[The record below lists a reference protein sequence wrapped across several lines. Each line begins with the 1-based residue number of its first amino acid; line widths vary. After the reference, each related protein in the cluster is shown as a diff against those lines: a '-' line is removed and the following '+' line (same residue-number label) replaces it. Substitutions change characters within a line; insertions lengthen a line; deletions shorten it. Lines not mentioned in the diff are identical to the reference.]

1 MGHAVPAYK
10 QEVNVG
16 RVIHFELNADDP
28 ERAARFYQDVFGWTI
43 EKWDGPL
50 DY

>member
-1 MGHAVPAYK
+1 M
-10 QEVNVG
+10 G